1 MLAKLNKNMD
11 VISSFLVVAIIMMM
25 ILPIPPAIMDVLLGI
40 NITIALIILLVSI
53 YVKKPLEFSVFPS
66 ILLIITLF
74 RLGLNVASTRLILLQ
89 GHTGEDA
96 AGDVIK
102 SFGQFVVGGNY
113 VVGII
118 IFLILIAIN
127 FIVITKGA
135 TRVAEVGARFVLDSM
150 PGKQM
155 AIDADLNA
163 GIIHEDQARNRRR
176 EIEHEADFYGAMDG
190 ASKFVRGDAIA
201 GLIIT
206 AINIIGGFIIGV
218 AQQGLPVANAAAT
231 YTILTVGDGLVSQIP
246 ALVISTAAGIVITR
260 TTTEV
265 HMGEDVFK
273 QLFQYWRVLMVV
285 GVVLLLLAIMPGM
298 PTIIFLMLSAI
309 MITAAYFSRRYMQ
322 EGGEVIHGGEG
333 AKGGAKGAEGEAP
346 VIPPHELEAERIE
359 QMLQIDLLSVEVG
372 YDLIGLVDRNRGGE
386 LLERITALRR
396 QFASSLGIIVPPVHI
411 RDNLQLAPSTY
422 RVLLRGMEIA
432 SHTVMKDRFLAMN
445 PGDVDKEIEGIDTV
459 EPAFG
464 LPARWVT
471 EANRERAEALG
482 YTVVDGSTV
491 IATHLSELIKRHAHE
506 LVGRQELQQ
515 LLDILTKQNAKLVEE
530 LIPERF
536 SMGELLRVIKN
547 LLKENISIRDLRGV
561 IETIADYVGQTRN
574 PEVLTEL
581 VRQRLARSITGQF
594 KSPDNRIY
602 AITFERSVEDMF
614 RTTQQF
620 ENDDIQ
626 AALSPDQAHRILNG
640 IEKRIKEAS
649 LGIGT
654 PVLLVSP
661 EIRRAI
667 RNFVTRF
674 MPDLAVISHREVDPG
689 VEIKLVGTVAI

>member
-1 MLAKLNKNMD
+1 MLSKLSKHMD

-25 ILPIPPAIMDVLLGI
+25 ILPIPPAIMDVLLGL
-40 NITIALIILLVSI
+40 NITIGLVILLVSI

-102 SFGQFVVGGNY
+102 SFGQFVVGGNF

-127 FIVITKGA
+127 FVVITKGA

-163 GIIHEDQARNRRR
+163 GIIREDQARARRR

-206 AINIIGGFIIGV
+206 AINIVGGFIIGV

-265 HMGEDVFK
+265 HMGEDVFR
-273 QLFQYWRVLMVV
+273 QLFAYWRALMVV
-285 GVVLLLLAIMPGM
+285 GVVLALLALMPGM
-298 PTIIFLMLSAI
+298 PTIIFLMLSAV
-309 MITAAYFSRRYMQ
+309 MITAAYFSRKNMPSAEESL
-322 EGGEVIHGGEG
+322 EGSAKDGTG
-333 AKGGAKGAEGEAP
+333 AAESGAAA
-346 VIPPHELEAERIE
+346 VPPHELEAERIE
-359 QMLQIDLLSVEVG
+359 QMLQIDLLSIEVG

-396 QFASSLGIIVPPVHI
+396 QFAASLGIIVPPVHI
-411 RDNLQLAPSTY
+411 RDNLQLAPSSY

-432 SHTVMKDRFLAMN
+432 SHSVMKDRFLAMN
-445 PGDVDKEIEGIDTV
+445 PGDVDKEIEGVDTI

-464 LPARWVT
+464 LPARWIS

-491 IATHLSELIKRHAHE
+491 IATHLSELIKKHAHE

-515 LLDILTKQNAKLVEE
+515 LLDILSKHNGKLVEE

-536 SMGELLRVIKN
+536 SMGELLRVVKN
-547 LLKENISIRDLRGV
+547 LLKENISIRDLRGI

-581 VRQRLARSITGQF
+581 VRQRQARSITGQF
-594 KSPDNRIY
+594 KAHDNRIY
-602 AITFERSVEDMF
+602 AITFDRSIEDIF
-614 RTTQQF
+614 RSSQQF

-640 IEKRIKEAS
+640 LEKRIQEAS
-649 LGIGT
+649 LGAGT